1 MKKIAVFLLVLSS
14 LFVGCAVQKN
24 ADSGKANLEN
34 NYQDNGYENNMYI
47 SHTTECLR
55 EEEPEL
61 YVMMQSLLEERAEM
75 QFAVA
80 SPDIALTSENTIETE
95 EGLLYYPLK
104 DSELSIEKIRNQLL
118 EVYDADYVD
127 GVLVPYYFETSKLYV
142 EQDGQ
147 LYAQDVATVLLALRE
162 DWTVWE
168 VNENYYYIQG
178 FEDTDVDVMVILTV
192 IRSEDGSD
200 FLISD
205 EVEINLE

>member
-1 MKKIAVFLLVLSS
+1 MKKVAILLLILSG
-14 LFVGCAVQKN
+14 LLGACASGTD
-24 ADSGKANLEN
+24 ADSQNEN
-34 NYQDNGYENNMYI
+34 VVSDQNDDHEYDIYI

-61 YVMMQSLLEERAEM
+61 YVTMQSLLEERAEM

-80 SPDIALTSENTIETE
+80 SPDIALTSENTVETE

-104 DSELSIEKIRNQLL
+104 DRELSIEKIRNQLL
-118 EVYDADYVD
+118 EVYDVDYVD

-162 DWTVWE
+162 NWTVWE

-178 FEDTDVDVMVILTV
+178 FEDADVDVMVILTV